1 MVLIRPLSESTILLL
16 KIKYNNMEEKS
27 LEMQQKEAN
36 EKKIL
41 VYQLLELL
49 KIPLITY
56 KLRLQSELKLAEL
69 LEL

>member
-1 MVLIRPLSESTILLL
+1 
-16 KIKYNNMEEKS
+16 MEEKS